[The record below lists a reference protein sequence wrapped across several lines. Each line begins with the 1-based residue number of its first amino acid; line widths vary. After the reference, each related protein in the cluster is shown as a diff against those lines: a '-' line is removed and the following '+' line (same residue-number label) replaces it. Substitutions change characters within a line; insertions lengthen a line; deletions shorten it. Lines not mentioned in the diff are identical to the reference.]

1 MDSSRFWHIADSP
14 PRDNDRF
21 TQILISRPD
30 VNFVMAERLLKKS
43 ADRQNKIRH
52 DLNRPEFVGGC

>member
-1 MDSSRFWHIADSP
+1 MADSP
-14 PRDNDRF
+14 PRDKDRF

-43 ADRQNKIRH
+43 ANRQNKIRH
-52 DLNRPEFVGGC
+52 DLNRPEFAGG